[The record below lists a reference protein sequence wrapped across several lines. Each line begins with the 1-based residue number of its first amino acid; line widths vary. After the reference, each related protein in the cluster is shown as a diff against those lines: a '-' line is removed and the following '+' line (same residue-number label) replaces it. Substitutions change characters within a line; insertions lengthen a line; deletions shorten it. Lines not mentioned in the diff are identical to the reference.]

1 MSTIKICRKHLPKVD
16 FSSIVHQLPDSTTMT
31 KSWLFFADGAR
42 SNNGRG
48 GARAGVGVAGGEGED
63 FHASKSF
70 SDLVLDGGITK
81 RTSQIAELRAAMV
94 AVSSIDDFYG
104 EFEGNEEPA
113 PKKPRRSLKHGM
125 DEPID
130 NTAICIIAMD
140 SEVVNQPI
148 SAYSY
153 LLEENIC
160 KVEKKWGIQISFW
173 WVPRRCNMIADEL
186 AKDAAKLDTGEN

>member
-140 SEVVNQPI
+140 SEYVIKGVTDWLPKWKENGLKNAKGCEPANL
-148 SAYSY
+148 SLFLFARGEY
-153 LLEENIC
+153 L
-160 KVEKKWGIQISFW
+160 
-173 WVPRRCNMIADEL
+173 
-186 AKDAAKLDTGEN
+186 